1 MSSQRGR
8 HPHQEDIATRGGVIE
23 TLIRVVEEVESDLEV
38 AKKAERFQR
47 KHGTL
52 TAEDLALTFTI

>member
-23 TLIRVVEEVESDLEV
+23 TLIRVVEKVESDPEV
-38 AKKAERFQR
+38 RKKEEVFQ
-47 KHGTL
+47 KKYGTL
-52 TAEDLALTFTI
+52 TAEDLALTFTV